1 MVFEP
6 VPFIKT
12 RGGGGHQS
20 ETREVRQL
28 AVALTPITN
37 TSSVLSSRV
46 EHGTDNHEAC
56 SDRTFTHS
64 VGKSGKAL

>member
-12 RGGGGHQS
+12 RGGGGQ
-20 ETREVRQL
+20 TREVRQL